1 MCIDTKERVKAKG
14 GGSKFFSEKT
24 TSVDHVLTIW
34 RVLTRLSL
42 FKMLDLSQKD
52 HEIFHFYISV
62 MYKKDQN

>member
-42 FKMLDLSQKD
+42 IQHVRLKRIMILLTKVIG
-52 HEIFHFYISV
+52 HGLV
-62 MYKKDQN
+62 V